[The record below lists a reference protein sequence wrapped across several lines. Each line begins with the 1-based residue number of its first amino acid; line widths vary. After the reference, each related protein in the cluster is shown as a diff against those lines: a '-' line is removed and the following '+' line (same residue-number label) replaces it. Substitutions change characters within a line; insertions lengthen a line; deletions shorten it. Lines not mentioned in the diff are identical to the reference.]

1 MRILDSRRLTGPN
14 LLLDGPGAII
24 DVALSGLDPDEA
36 IGAWRA
42 ALLPLLEAV
51 GWGDARTATR
61 SYPDGVLLAFS
72 APLDSLYAATEV
84 NEAAWHAA
92 TDALGG
98 GETPREHHRDPHDP
112 HLEAADVDGDA
123 PANADATIAA
133 LRAAI
138 ERERQPALVEL
149 VGETSRRGLSL
160 LADDRRVSVGL
171 GSGSRAWPAEE
182 TGDIVGHLPWDDLHD
197 IPVALVTGTNGKT
210 TIVRLLG
217 AMARAAG
224 LTAGVASTDRVTVGD
239 DVVAEGDYSGPN
251 GARSVLRDRRVAMAM
266 LEVARGGLLRRG
278 LALPRARA
286 ALVTNVANDHLGEFG
301 IFDLP
306 SLADAKMVVAKAIG
320 PEGRLV
326 LNADDPLLVERGQW
340 QAAPVVWFTLD
351 AANPVV
357 ARHLERGGEAC
368 LLEGEALVF
377 ARGRERRAI
386 ATCTEV
392 PLTFAGT
399 ARHNVAN
406 ALAAM
411 GVAFALGLPEASVR
425 RGLTEF
431 ESSPAHNP
439 GRANVWDL
447 GGVTVIVDFAHNPHG
462 LTALAEMARAIPAR
476 RRAIVVGQAGDR
488 DDESIREFAR
498 AAAALRPDRVF
509 IKEMEHYLRGRE
521 RGVVPDMIERELRR
535 LGARAESLVSCESE
549 MAAVRAALLW
559 ATEGDLLLMTTHEVR
574 DEVIA
579 LVERLAGAG
588 WKPGNSLI
596 DGAPAPHSA
605 T

>member
-14 LLLDGPGAII
+14 LLLDGPGAIL
-24 DVALSGLDPDEA
+24 DVALTGLDPDAA
-36 IGAWRA
+36 ISAWRA
-42 ALLPLLEAV
+42 ALSPLLEAV
-51 GWGDARTATR
+51 GWGDARMATR
-61 SYPDGVLLAFS
+61 AYPGGLLLAFS
-72 APLDSLYAATEV
+72 APLDALYAATEV
-84 NEAAWHAA
+84 NEAAWYSAA
-92 TDALGG
+92 ETLGG
-98 GETPREHHRDPHDP
+98 GETPREHHQDPHDP
-112 HLEAADVDGDA
+112 RLESAEGDGDT
-123 PANADATIAA
+123 PADADATIAG

-138 ERERQPALVEL
+138 ERERQPALTALASEA
-149 VGETSRRGLSL
+149 SRRGLTL

-182 TGDIVGHLPWDDLHD
+182 TGDIADHLPWGELHD

-217 AMARAAG
+217 AMAKAAG

-239 DVVAEGDYSGPN
+239 EVVAEGDYSGPN
-251 GARSVLRDRRVAMAM
+251 GARSVLRDRRVEMAM

-340 QAAPVVWFTLD
+340 QAAPVVWFSLD

-357 ARHLERGGEAC
+357 GRHLERGGEAC
-368 LLEGEALVF
+368 LSDGETLVV

-386 ATCTEV
+386 AQCAEV
-392 PLTFAGT
+392 PLTFGGT

-411 GVAFALGLPEASVR
+411 GVAFALGIPEESVR
-425 RGLTEF
+425 RGLSEF

-447 GGVTVIVDFAHNPHG
+447 AGVTVIVDFAHNPHG
-462 LTALAEMARAIPAR
+462 LTALAEMARAMPAR

-498 AAAALRPDRVF
+498 AAATLRPDRVF

-521 RGVVPDMIERELRR
+521 PGVVPAMIEREMLRM
-535 LGARAESLVSCESE
+535 GARAESLVLCESE
-549 MAAVRAALLW
+549 MGAVRAALLW
-559 ATEGDLLLMTTHEVR
+559 AEEGDLLLLTTHEER
-574 DEVIA
+574 DQVIA
-579 LVERLAGAG
+579 LLERLAGAE
-588 WKPGNSLI
+588 WKPGRSLI
-596 DGAPAPHSA
+596 DAAPGPG
-605 T
+605 